1 MICVGCFVPSFQ
13 ISSVQNVSVKYLTVR
28 FTPLTT
34 LIQSIYEV
42 CNEELAIGTATRLM
56 IEEEADVFEG
66 TRLETAFFSGVRKFY
81 REAVRK
87 VLDKFPFRD
96 ETIND
101 LIPGTE

>member
-1 MICVGCFVPSFQ
+1 MCRLLRTFFSNFIRPECLSEVPDSEIYAFDYT
-13 ISSVQNVSVKYLTVR
+13 N
-28 FTPLTT
+28 PE
-34 LIQSIYEV
+34 YEV
-42 CNEELAIGTATRLM
+42 CNEELAIGTATPLL